1 VYKAF
6 KTLSALQEIVL
17 MQIVLLLDLAGEK
30 AGWISMAENYLNDV
44 PYRIKKYEPNADMY
58 NENIYFKKVF

>member
-1 VYKAF
+1 
-6 KTLSALQEIVL
+6 

-44 PYRIKKYEPNADMY
+44 PYRIKNTNRMQAYKTK
-58 NENIYFKKVF
+58 IFTLKKCFKAIQHKKGQIDY

>member
-1 VYKAF
+1 
-6 KTLSALQEIVL
+6 

-44 PYRIKKYEPNADMY
+44 PYRIKNTNRMQAYKTK
-58 NENIYFKKVF
+58 IFTLKKCFKAIQHT